1 MILHVRILAPTGEV
15 VRDLSVSAFPARRG
29 RDPASEIPMDASRF
43 PTVSALH
50 ACIDLTPDGPVL
62 LHQSRK
68 NETVL
73 NDRALTAPAMLKPG
87 DRIRLGNFGPT
98 VEVVGIEVRADWVE
112 NDVAST
118 LASSPAQVAALRASV
133 TVLPSVAVGASR
145 VSR

>member
-1 MILHVRILAPTGEV
+1 MILHVRILAPNGEV
-15 VRDLSVSAFPARRG
+15 VRDLSVSAFPARLG
-29 RDPASEIPMDASRF
+29 RDPASEIPIDASRF

-50 ACIDLTPDGPVL
+50 ARIDLTPDGPVL

-98 VEVVGIEVRADWVE
+98 VEVVGSAGRGDWGADHI
-112 NDVAST
+112 APPHAGS
-118 LASSPAQVAALRASV
+118 AAGRAALRRS
-133 TVLPSVAVGASR
+133 
-145 VSR
+145 